1 MRYALAVTLMLT
13 MCFGLVTESFRYQST
28 ARLWEDDYDLIFDP
42 ARIPQIEGS
51 RMWTGLSNFV
61 TGGEELFSNSSAPFF
76 YIGGTK
82 NFGSLYPA
90 GVYDRRSSKIPMET
104 GLDDILG
111 EGVIENTDWQFDEN
125 GNPVART
132 FERETAEA
140 YNAYTN
146 SDFYVAVGTMMNDL
160 RFGLGYMKR
169 DNKITYTTP
178 GNNNTYDYFVEDIEN
193 DEIQYEEMASS
204 DGDDIYTMNE
214 SDIIFSGWMDKE
226 NYSVG
231 LQAEY
236 AMLDS
241 SREAIIFGYDNAY
254 DYFPETTDESNF
266 EDSLNL
272 PMSGSRISGELKCF
286 YDWNEYA
293 QGRFY
298 VSYFTQSLDY
308 GDDAMD
314 LEYDDSYSMDASDV
328 QEWDYSWTY
337 TYYDGSESRSGF
349 RVGTKQLFEINDR
362 FRFGMGLFFGSTS
375 YSVDSM
381 VMQDTMHT
389 IYMYDDGDTVTN
401 DPDDFTETHWWSET
415 WAMDV
420 DGSVTTWMI
429 PVGVEFNISD
439 PIVFRMGAEH
449 TLAYRDF
456 TTTRNLVD
464 YQLPMV
470 MYEYGDGTD
479 TTYIEDNTLTQED
492 VTVMDKSTSSMTN
505 YYYGL
510 GWRVNDNLQIDIMG
524 FSDLTDLANWR
535 LSATFL
541 FD

>member
-1 MRYALAVTLMLT
+1 MRYALAVALMLS

-28 ARLWEDDYDLIFDP
+28 ARLWEDDYDLLFDP
-42 ARIPQIEGS
+42 ARIPQIEGA
-51 RMWTGLSNFV
+51 RLWTGLSNFV
-61 TGGEELFSNSSAPFF
+61 TGNEELFSNGSAPFF

-82 NFGSLYPA
+82 MFGSLYPA
-90 GVYDRRSSKIPMET
+90 GVYDRRSSKIAMET
-104 GLDDILG
+104 GLDTLMG
-111 EGVIENTDWQFDEN
+111 EGVVEEIDWVYDDD
-125 GNPVART
+125 GNPVAST
-132 FERETAEA
+132 YEKWTAEA

-146 SDFYVAVGTMMNDL
+146 SDFYVAVGTQMNDL
-160 RFGLGYMKR
+160 RVGLGYLKR
-169 DNKITYTTP
+169 DNKTTLTTP
-178 GNNNTYDYFVEDIEN
+178 SNNNTYEYIDEDIDD

-204 DGDDIYTMNE
+204 EGDDIYTMNE
-214 SDIIFSGWMDKE
+214 GTIIFSGWMDKE

-272 PMSGSRISGELKCF
+272 PMTGSRISGELKCF

-298 VSYFTQSLDY
+298 VSYFTQSMDY
-308 GDDAMD
+308 GDDAMNM
-314 LEYDDSYSMDASDV
+314 EYADSYSINAPGEQWWNSD
-328 QEWDYSWTY
+328 WTY
-337 TYYDGSESRSGF
+337 TYYNGGESRSGF

-362 FRFGMGLFFGSTS
+362 FRFGLGLFFASTS
-375 YSVDSM
+375 HSVDSM
-381 VMQDTMHT
+381 TMQDTMYSVET
-389 IYMYDDGDTVTN
+389 YDDNDTLVDN
-401 DPDDFTETHWWSET
+401 GYTEERWWSQT
-415 WAMDV
+415 WQMDV

-449 TLAYRDF
+449 TLSYRDF

-470 MYEYGDGTD
+470 HIENDAGLD
-479 TTYIEDNTLTQED
+479 TTYIEDNTYTQED

-505 YYYGL
+505 YYYGI
-510 GWRVNDNLQIDIMG
+510 GWHVNDNLQIDLMG

>member
-1 MRYALAVTLMLT
+1 

-28 ARLWEDDYDLIFDP
+28 ARLWEDDYDLLFDP
-42 ARIPQIEGS
+42 ARIPQIEGA

-61 TGGEELFSNSSAPFF
+61 TGNEELFSNSSAPFF

-90 GVYDRRSSKIPMET
+90 GVYDRRSSKIAMET

-111 EGVIENTDWQFDEN
+111 EGAVEETDWVFDDD

-132 FERETAEA
+132 FERWTAEA

-146 SDFYVAVGTMMNDL
+146 SDFYVAVGTQMNDL
-160 RFGLGYMKR
+160 RFGLGYLKK
-169 DNKITYTTP
+169 DNKTTFTTP
-178 GNNNTYDYFVEDIEN
+178 ANNNTYEYFDEDIDDN
-193 DEIQYEEMASS
+193 EIQYEEMASS
-204 DGDDIYTMNE
+204 EGDDIYTMNE

-241 SREAIIFGYDNAY
+241 SREALIFGYDNAY

-272 PMSGSRISGELKCF
+272 PMSGNRISGELKCF

-298 VSYFTQSLDY
+298 VSYFTQSMDY

-314 LEYDDSYSMDASDV
+314 LEYADSYSMDASDV
-328 QEWDYSWTY
+328 QEWNYSWDY

-349 RVGTKQLFEINDR
+349 RVGTKQLFDINDR
-362 FRFGMGLFFGSTS
+362 FRFGLGLFFSSTS
-375 YSVDSM
+375 HSVDSM
-381 VMQDTMHT
+381 IMQDTMHT
-389 IYMYDDGDTVTN
+389 IYTYDDGDTVTN

-429 PVGVEFNISD
+429 PVGIEFNISD

-449 TLAYRDF
+449 TLSYRDF
-456 TTTRNLVD
+456 TTDRYLVD
-464 YQLPMV
+464 FELPMV
-470 MYEYGDGTD
+470 RTTD
-479 TTYIEDNTLTQED
+479 DTGFVTTEIEDNTLTQED
-492 VTVMDKSTSSMTN
+492 VTIMDKSTSSMTN

-510 GWRVNDNLQIDIMG
+510 GWHVNDNLQIDIMG